1 MIIILIIDPHHH
13 HEHHQHHCHHHHQH
27 HHYRRHHHRQCH
39 RCRPL
44 AKLTLGWIIARPWTL
59 RNTLHT
65 TAVAQKYKWKSDR
78 NTRWALL
85 RNTLQNTTV
94 DQKKGRTACRIHWLA
109 LNRNTAAPK
118 YSFTRKSLTD
128 TNYEIQHQF
137 PMTACV
143 LNSYDLRLQQI
154 IFGHFA
160 TSAGRLFLL
169 LFILHWICQ
178 YLYIHVFLFICVFL
192 YLWFCNFCWSILPA
206 AMFCFSSYIEFV
218 SQANLIITP
227 PAFPLCCRFHSV
239 FVSTLLYNSLQRNMQ
254 CIEVNLSA

>member
-1 MIIILIIDPHHH
+1 MPVRFWRKNGKSPHPNHH

-27 HHYRRHHHRQCH
+27 HHHRRHHHRQCH

-85 RNTLQNTTV
+85 RNTLQSTTV

-137 PMTACV
+137 PMTAYA

-178 YLYIHVFLFICVFL
+178 YLYIHVFLCMFVFCICVFVIL
-192 YLWFCNFCWSILPA
+192 QLLLVDSPCCDVLLFILHWIRQSSKSHYYPSSI
-206 AMFCFSSYIEFV
+206 
-218 SQANLIITP
+218 
-227 PAFPLCCRFHSV
+227 
-239 FVSTLLYNSLQRNMQ
+239 STML
-254 CIEVNLSA
+254 

>member
-1 MIIILIIDPHHH
+1 M
-13 HEHHQHHCHHHHQH
+13 
-27 HHYRRHHHRQCH
+27 QCT
-39 RCRPL
+39 
-44 AKLTLGWIIARPWTL
+44 K
-59 RNTLHT
+59 
-65 TAVAQKYKWKSDR
+65 
-78 NTRWALL
+78 
-85 RNTLQNTTV
+85 V

-169 LFILHWICQ
+169 LFILHRICQ
-178 YLYIHVFLFICVFL
+178 YLYIHVFLCICVFL
-192 YLWFCNFCWSILPA
+192 YLCICDFATSAGRFSLLRCFAFHPTLNSSVKQISLLPLQH
-206 AMFCFSSYIEFV
+206 FHYVVDFTLFLSVHFFITHSNEICSV
-218 SQANLIITP
+218 LNLISVHSFRVVY
-227 PAFPLCCRFHSV
+227 AFCIV
-239 FVSTLLYNSLQRNMQ
+239 LQR
-254 CIEVNLSA
+254 